1 MTEKQTLDLASIVDA
16 LTEKGGPPDSEGLSQ
31 VAKALAKQFGVDP
44 DEVAILGINPKDKS
58 LRFVIPVKLATVGSI
73 PLSSATALASRT
85 ARDRRPELVNNF
97 STARHASVFE
107 GVPLGRHPAEMIHKI
122 MSAPIVDGTHVRG
135 VVQISK
141 KGRTSAE
148 AGLDFTQTDLRAL
161 TSLCAT
167 LERFLKLCKPA

>member
-16 LTEKGGPPDSEGLSQ
+16 LTEKGGPPDSEGL
-31 VAKALAKQFGVDP
+31 
-44 DEVAILGINPKDKS
+44 NPKDKS

-135 VVQISK
+135 VVQISR
-141 KGRTSAE
+141 KGRSNSA
-148 AGLDFTQTDLRAL
+148 AGHDFTQKDLHFLIKIAP
-161 TSLCAT
+161 A
-167 LERFLKLCKPA
+167 LERF